1 MSRKAPSASDD
12 RTPSVEGQHWGD
24 GGGLV
29 CTVLLQAGDV
39 PPEGGW
45 CDDDAE
51 DVVYVLPMPAAIMEP
66 EKLTQPRLVMV
77 GRGTLRVVDGRIVL
91 KWRGSEW
98 QVVIVGTAL
107 DMLAPAS
114 EGSDES
120 AAEQLHRWATWE
132 PQVTPQDDVMLRR
145 RTRLR
150 EYVAQ
155 RSLAQLEERERI
167 RARDTYTRAAEVP
180 SAASHLQVYHT
191 PSSKR
196 QHRGDT
202 RSDVRRLN
210 AQGITVDGALPI
222 RDKGELTMERTP
234 VTVTLQLHATESD
247 AGRIELPVRTL
258 HKVYAPSQAYAKW
271 VKRITQ
277 PLLSGMEPQGQYGEL
292 RALALQAV
300 GDVLGAKR
308 MTWLYAAMGALREH
322 GTVPLTADGEL
333 PDKLRLQVMRMT
345 GCDPSTANARRIQE
359 YRDFLHLLRHAKLR
373 VTPHGKRRKR
383 GELDREIYVPLL
395 VESATDAKDGKT
407 YSMQVNLAVAHH
419 WMKLP
424 LELLRLDDDAD
435 PEGVAR
441 ALGVSIITRQQLAL
455 AHPERLLRPER
466 MDKTLERAGLLQW
479 AREREAD
486 TNHGGRLH
494 VQREIARALE
504 LLRELPSR
512 RGAWLDMVSD
522 CTVTWGHGKRW
533 LTHGRLQYGA
543 MPMWLHREVDK
554 LTPPP
559 AILTQQPLLPA
570 LPPMLTEATQ

>member
-12 RTPSVEGQHWGD
+12 RTPSAEGQHWGD

-533 LTHGRLQYGA
+533 LTHGKLQYGA

-559 AILTQQPLLPA
+559 AILTQQPPLPA